1 MPGDLSPRGS
11 PRGAGCCSLGSQRE
25 TALWPGP
32 SAQSSDGR
40 AGPAALPPRRGDC
53 VWGGPPAQSS
63 DRKAGPAALPPLG
76 APAPTVSQIQ
86 TDSGGNSN
94 PHKGGHTCDLHNHP
108 FWSDGLLLLF
118 TERKAGAQRLRNLPK
133 ANRADKGFCLWYS
146 TICCLQSVF
155 NFTYCIIYYM
165 WVKAQHEGALPPPC
179 IVRKD
184 PRVPHTARRGA

>member
-11 PRGAGCCSLGSQRE
+11 PRGAGRCSLGSQRE

-76 APAPTVSQIQ
+76 AEVSR
-86 TDSGGNSN
+86 TE
-94 PHKGGHTCDLHNHP
+94 TCLEKR
-108 FWSDGLLLLF
+108 WAF
-118 TERKAGAQRLRNLPK
+118 TEPKPSQPISSAASRPGQALAEDTAPWASPLPEDGNAEQGGDTETAGPRQGSRPP
-133 ANRADKGFCLWYS
+133 ADPPGSAGSGPGRPVSLQEAPLW
-146 TICCLQSVF
+146 T
-155 NFTYCIIYYM
+155 
-165 WVKAQHEGALPPPC
+165 
-179 IVRKD
+179 
-184 PRVPHTARRGA
+184 RRESR